1 MTDGQLSACF
11 LIDDGMIQSYL
22 LRQKLTDGHIPGDSK
37 DMGTLERRRREKDER
52 RNRIIQSAEK
62 VFLSKGYQ
70 ATTMDDVAAEAEL
83 GKGTLY
89 LYFKNKDE
97 LILALAMRLRMRMID
112 GFDEAIQR
120 AETGLEL
127 LEGIASSYCTIV
139 ESNKNLFMLS
149 FHVMAAGFDLDPTTP
164 TYALWRESGE
174 WSLRIVINAI
184 ERGRRDG
191 SIRPDL
197 DAPMVAMHMFS
208 GMFGATL
215 VQYGGTEE
223 HEKSEEIL
231 VDPAL
236 VLTSFAE
243 FFIESIK
250 NTNGDRKGA

>member
-1 MTDGQLSACF
+1 
-11 LIDDGMIQSYL
+11 
-22 LRQKLTDGHIPGDSK
+22 
-37 DMGTLERRRREKDER
+37 
-52 RNRIIQSAEK
+52 
-62 VFLSKGYQ
+62 
-70 ATTMDDVAAEAEL
+70 MDDVASEAEL

-97 LILALAMRLRMRMID
+97 LILALAMRMRMRMID
-112 GFDEAIQR
+112 GFDEAIQE

-127 LEGIASSYCTIV
+127 LEGITRSYCTIV
-139 ESNKNLFMLS
+139 EGHRDLFMLS

-197 DAPMVAMHMFS
+197 DAPMVAVHMFS

-215 VQYGGTEE
+215 VQYGGMEE
-223 HEKSEEIL
+223 REKSDEVL
-231 VDPAL
+231 VDPGRIL
-236 VLTSFAE
+236 SSFAE
-243 FFIESIK
+243 FFIDSIK
-250 NTNGDRKGA
+250 NKNGDRKGA